1 MPLQFYEP
9 LVLVLDGGTNNDG
22 HKALDYE
29 EFRRSLAPCGR
40 RVCRQLAPLV
50 MNLYTQKCI
59 GQIHTDPSLFQ
70 ALIDH
75 YTVRP

>member
-40 RVCRQLAPLV
+40 
-50 MNLYTQKCI
+50 
-59 GQIHTDPSLFQ
+59 
-70 ALIDH
+70 
-75 YTVRP
+75 